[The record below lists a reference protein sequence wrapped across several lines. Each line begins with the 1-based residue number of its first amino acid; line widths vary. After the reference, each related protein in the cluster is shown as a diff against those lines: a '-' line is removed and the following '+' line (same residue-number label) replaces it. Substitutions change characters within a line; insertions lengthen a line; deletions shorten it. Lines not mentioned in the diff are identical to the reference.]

1 MSTVESGKMFP
12 IRERSVPEEVYLVEK
27 RDEEQILKSMRG
39 EIVKDWVYQFTQNGR
54 QITALSYAGVK
65 EAIRQRGNI
74 SWYPCE
80 CCHRPVHYDIDE
92 SEIRVQV
99 TAWDVERNMKFLGA
113 ASSNRKLPFAWVIA
127 VNKAERNA
135 LRKFLPEKQIALLI
149 DEWLRKENKNP
160 ASVPPGRIG

>member
-1 MSTVESGKMFP
+1 MSML
-12 IRERSVPEEVYLVEK
+12 VPEEIYLVEK

-39 EIVKDWVYQFTQNGR
+39 EIVKDWVYQFTQNSR

-74 SWYPCE
+74 SWYPCD
-80 CCHRPVHYDIDE
+80 CCHKPVHTEIDE
-92 SEIRVQV
+92 AEIRAVV
-99 TAWDVERNMKFLGA
+99 TAWDLERNVKFLGA
-113 ASSNRKLPFAWVIA
+113 ASASRKLPFSWVLA

-149 DEWLRKENKNP
+149 DEWLRRQDSKP
-160 ASVPPGRIG
+160 VSVPTGKLG